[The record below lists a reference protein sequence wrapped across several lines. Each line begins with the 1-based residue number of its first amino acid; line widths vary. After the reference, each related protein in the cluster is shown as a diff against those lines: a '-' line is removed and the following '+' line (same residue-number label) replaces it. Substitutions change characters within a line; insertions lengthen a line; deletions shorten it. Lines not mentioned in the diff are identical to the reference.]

1 MTPDTRNTAI
11 YVNQKKKM
19 NSFYIH
25 TLGCKVNWCD
35 SEKIAETAVKHGCTR
50 VSDPCAADFCILN
63 TCTVTSQ
70 ADATARKL
78 IRKFRKNN
86 LTAPIFV
93 SGCYARTDSET
104 LKSISE
110 ISLVI
115 ESDDSERI
123 FSEIES
129 FLSKFTPLSEKN
141 YNPVIANNL
150 YLYTNRTRAFIK
162 IQDGCNRFCA
172 YCKIPYA
179 RGRARS
185 IPLNTIIDELK
196 KLAENDVKEV
206 VITGINIAAY
216 NYKSNFLSDM
226 LKKISKLKAIPRIR
240 LSSVEAIAITEELCE
255 IFAESEVLMPHIHI
269 PLQSGSNKVLKLM
282 NRKISVEDVENAADR
297 FLSVVHNGVITTDV
311 IVGMPGEEEEDFEK
325 TIQVVKR
332 IPFGKVHIF
341 QYSPREGTAAVK
353 LKKLFVQPSEI
364 KKREK
369 KLIDCANK
377 TAEKCRQQ
385 FDDKKLKILIEHN
398 NKGYWEGFSENYLR
412 VKSSLNNLKQNEIV
426 ELDMNNP
433 ENVFEK

>member
-1 MTPDTRNTAI
+1 
-11 YVNQKKKM
+11 M

-35 SEKIAETAVKHGCTR
+35 SEKIAEAAVKHGYTR
-50 VSDPCAADFCILN
+50 VSNPHIADFCILN

-104 LKSISE
+104 LKNLSE

-123 FSEIES
+123 FSEIER
-129 FLSKFTPLSEKN
+129 FLSKLTPKAEKN

-150 YLYTNRTRAFIK
+150 YLQTDRTRAFIK

-216 NYKSNFLSDM
+216 NFKSNFLSDI
-226 LKKISKLKAIPRIR
+226 LKKISELKIIPRIR
-240 LSSVEAIAITEELCE
+240 LSSVEAIAITENLCE

-282 NRKISVEDVENAADR
+282 NRKILTEDVENAADR
-297 FLSVVHNGVITTDV
+297 FLSVVHNGVVTTDV

-325 TIQVVKR
+325 TIQMINK
-332 IPFGKVHIF
+332 IPFGKVHVF
-341 QYSPREGTAAVK
+341 QFSPREGTAAIK
-353 LKKLFVQPSEI
+353 LKNLFVQPSEI

-369 KLIDCANK
+369 ILTDCANEAAK
-377 TAEKCRQQ
+377 KCRQQ
-385 FDDKKLKILIEHN
+385 FADKKLKVLIEHN
-398 NKGYWEGFSENYLR
+398 NRGYWEGFSENYLR

-426 ELDMNNP
+426 ELDMNNQ